1 MGEVWYGSY
10 DNDLKYLLYR
20 YEEYLATE
28 AGETISEDVWEK
40 IWSGTPA
47 TTIEHIHPKT
57 FTDKW
62 KGKIGDSQEQ
72 IDEVVNGIGN
82 LILLPP
88 GINSKA
94 GQKTF
99 AEKKEIYKSY
109 HLLMLNEILKLDD
122 WEMYMSTE
130 NSVNRSLK
138 TRSLLTKFGT
148 CSIAATGAVT
158 TLLLFRSRFHCAVR
172 FRGVCRNRLP
182 YQSDKLCM

>member
-1 MGEVWYGSY
+1 MINKDEAIAEIHTIADRFTIKEALAKIVGEVWYGSY

-20 YEEYLATE
+20 YEEYLAAE

-40 IWSGTPA
+40 IWNGTPA

-72 IDEVVNGIGN
+72 IDEYVNGIGN

-94 GQKTF
+94 GQKVF

-109 HLLMLNEILKLDD
+109 HLLMLNEILKLED
-122 WEMYMSTE
+122 WDKAAIE
-130 NSVNRSLK
+130 NRELE
-138 TRSLLTKFGT
+138 LLEFIEKMWG
-148 CSIAATGAVT
+148 
-158 TLLLFRSRFHCAVR
+158 
-172 FRGVCRNRLP
+172 
-182 YQSDKLCM
+182 